1 MISKNVLLNILF
13 FFIPIALT
21 FGLVKN
27 QGLSVLEDRPEVV
40 KSSNLDWQPWSRQ
53 AMKDLK
59 GDLVFIDF
67 TADWCLTCKV
77 NEKLVLNTDAF
88 RALVRENNIE
98 LLLGD
103 WTKRDETIA
112 SFLRE
117 HDIVGVPAY
126 FIQKPNGELIKLGEV
141 LSIGAIEDAISNQ

>member
-1 MISKNVLLNILF
+1 
-13 FFIPIALT
+13 
-21 FGLVKN
+21 
-27 QGLSVLEDRPEVV
+27 
-40 KSSNLDWQPWSRQ
+40 
-53 AMKDLK
+53 MKDLK